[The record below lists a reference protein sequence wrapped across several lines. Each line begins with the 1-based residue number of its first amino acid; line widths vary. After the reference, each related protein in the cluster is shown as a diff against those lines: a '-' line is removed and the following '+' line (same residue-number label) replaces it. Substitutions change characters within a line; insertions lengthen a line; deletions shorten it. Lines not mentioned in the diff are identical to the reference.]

1 MEKLKQS
8 LFNILFYIVVIALI
22 IITGT
27 LVFFAVL
34 KLNVYAAEEHPEK
47 SMCIVIDAGHG
58 GEDGGAQ
65 SADGVAEKG
74 INLNIARYTRD
85 FLVLSGYEVQ
95 MTREDNTPMG
105 DTSLPTLAE
114 RRRSDFAE
122 RLKLFNSDN
131 TDIAISIHQN
141 KFTEPQYSGAQVF
154 YSPNNAESGKLAECI
169 RSSVTGLIQPQN
181 KRQNKESGSEIYLL
195 YNCKK
200 PCVLVECGFLSNPDE
215 AALLNTEEYQKQL
228 AFAICCAVLDY
239 TGGGRA
245 PAGNYA
251 VVHNKTEIS

>member
-34 KLNVYAAEEHPEK
+34 KLNVYAAEDRTAR
-47 SMCIVIDAGHG
+47 SACIVIDAGHG

-65 SADGVAEKG
+65 SADGVSESG
-74 INLNIARYTRD
+74 INLNIAKYLRD
-85 FLVLSGYEVQ
+85 YLVLSGYEVK
-95 MTREDNTPMG
+95 MTREDDTPMG
-105 DTSLPTLAE
+105 DTALPTLAE

-131 TDIAISIHQN
+131 TDMAISIHQN

-154 YSPNNAESGKLAECI
+154 YSPNNIESERLAECI
-169 RSSVTGLIQPQN
+169 RNSIVGLLQPQN
-181 KRQNKESGSEIYLL
+181 SRQNKKSGSEIYLL
-195 YNCKK
+195 YNCTK
-200 PCVLVECGFLSNPDE
+200 PCVLVECGFLSNPEE
-215 AALLNTEEYQKQL
+215 AAKLNTEEYQKQL
-228 AFAICCAVLDY
+228 AFAIYSAVINSHIY
-239 TGGGRA
+239 SIE
-245 PAGNYA
+245 
-251 VVHNKTEIS
+251 K